1 MIIGTTISFAGN
13 PKINASK
20 ITPSSP
26 ISEPRG
32 WRKFEIITHS
42 DSPFIIMFDINHITI
57 PAGAATHIALKSTK
71 MVLSSKERTIVLQI
85 WGLRYGGSS
94 SVNDEGKPFRSVAER
109 SFETKSVTTTPK
121 TITVNNK
128 PAETSERNGN
138 EIPVAKNIVIIAIK
152 VGNLPLQGTKLF
164 VTVAII
170 RSLGDSIIRQPV
182 TPQALHPN
190 PINIDYTILLSI
202 LQVIFT
208 DSSSIVMRSI
218 SVDMSN
224 LRSSIPE
231 VSSKASNLLSAAW
244 NAS

>member
-1 MIIGTTISFAGN
+1 M
-13 PKINASK
+13 
-20 ITPSSP
+20 
-26 ISEPRG
+26 
-32 WRKFEIITHS
+32 
-42 DSPFIIMFDINHITI
+42 
-57 PAGAATHIALKSTK
+57 
-71 MVLSSKERTIVLQI
+71 
-85 WGLRYGGSS
+85 
-94 SVNDEGKPFRSVAER
+94 NDEGKPFRSVAER

-190 PINIDYTILLSI
+190 PINIVRDCFPLVPDLAKNLSI
-202 LQVIFT
+202 LNAT
-208 DSSSIVMRSI
+208 
-218 SVDMSN
+218 
-224 LRSSIPE
+224 LGKYPK
-231 VSSKASNLLSAAW
+231 SSKSVNSGKKIAIGGSITATTHERVLNIPSI
-244 NAS
+244 NKPFRNGGDCNKSKSP

>member
-1 MIIGTTISFAGN
+1 M
-13 PKINASK
+13 
-20 ITPSSP
+20 
-26 ISEPRG
+26 
-32 WRKFEIITHS
+32 
-42 DSPFIIMFDINHITI
+42 
-57 PAGAATHIALKSTK
+57 
-71 MVLSSKERTIVLQI
+71 
-85 WGLRYGGSS
+85 
-94 SVNDEGKPFRSVAER
+94 NDEGKPFRSVAER

-138 EIPVAKNIVIIAIK
+138 EIPAAKNIVIIAIK

-182 TPQALHPN
+182 TPHALHPN
-190 PINIDYTILLSI
+190 PISIDYTILLSI

-231 VSSKASNLLSAAW
+231 VSSKASNLLSAA
-244 NAS
+244 